1 MLYNKLNIGDESVDG
16 RPWSPDCQLPE
27 CAEGRRTWM
36 DCKIAAH
43 VTAHV
48 HTGVVML
55 SEIIPNT
62 FVAKILTNYEIREG
76 ASVGSFGI
84 VDPLSSKFF

>member
-1 MLYNKLNIGDESVDG
+1 MKVLMVALGALIANSLNVQKEEEHEWTVN
-16 RPWSPDCQLPE
+16 C
-27 CAEGRRTWM
+27 
-36 DCKIAAH
+36 AH